1 MVNKG
6 THLERNEL
14 AFNPPPPPPLPR
26 LLLCLATI
34 IVFFSICL
42 ADSYQLGGEKRQKF
56 PWGGMGKSGGGGR
69 RGGRG
74 CQGFTKEKSVR
85 DSRGIPRHP
94 IYILQKTLLSCR
106 CEILKVLYFLEFFR
120 NSSRIFYLTH
130 LRTSDIKNTL
140 PFATFI
146 GNKSIKVDCSIC
158 VVKRHLRTL

>member
-1 MVNKG
+1 MLALRNGRGEGRETGQGKIGRKKKG
-6 THLERNEL
+6 VGEWGKR
-14 AFNPPPPPPLPR
+14 R
-26 LLLCLATI
+26 RRGK
-34 IVFFSICL
+34 
-42 ADSYQLGGEKRQKF
+42 DRWLGK
-56 PWGGMGKSGGGGR
+56 GGGR

-74 CQGFTKEKSVR
+74 CQGFTKENSVR

-94 IYILQKTLLSCR
+94 IYILQKALLSCR